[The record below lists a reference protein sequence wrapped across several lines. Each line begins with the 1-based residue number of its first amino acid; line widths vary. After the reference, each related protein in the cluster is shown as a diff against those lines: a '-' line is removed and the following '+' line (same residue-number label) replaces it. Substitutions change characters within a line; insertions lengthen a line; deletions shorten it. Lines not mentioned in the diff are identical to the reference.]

1 MFANLA
7 QQFPASAVGR
17 WYYGREPSERSIIRV
32 LAVIVAVAIV
42 WLGVWKPVSDWREIA
57 DNRYRNAQS
66 TLDWMQAN
74 ESTARAV
81 AQNRQAAGSRRALLP
96 TITGA
101 AQAHGLTLNRVQPE
115 SNGAVS
121 VMVQSQAF
129 NAVLIW
135 LNHLQV
141 ENQVV
146 VQRIALDAEDRP
158 GYVNAQVRLQ

>member
-1 MFANLA
+1 MFASLT
-7 QQFPASAVGR
+7 QQFPASTIGR
-17 WYYGREPSERSIIRV
+17 WYYGREPNERSIILT
-32 LAVIVAVAIV
+32 LAVIIAVAIL
-42 WLGVWKPVSDWREIA
+42 WLGIWKPVSDWRDVA

-121 VMVQSQAF
+121 VMLQSQAF
-129 NAVLIW
+129 NTVLTW
-135 LNHLQV
+135 LNQLQR

-158 GYVNAQVRLQ
+158 GYVNAQIRLQ